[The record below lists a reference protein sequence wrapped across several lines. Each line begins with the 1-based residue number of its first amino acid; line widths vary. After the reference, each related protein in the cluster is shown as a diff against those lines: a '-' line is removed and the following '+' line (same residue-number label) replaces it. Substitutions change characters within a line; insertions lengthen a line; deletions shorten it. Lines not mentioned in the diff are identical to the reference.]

1 MEPAPIHLLI
11 DVVMLLATEN
21 VNDLVDGGRSETV
34 DSVKDFLEMVYKEG
48 KSISLLKRQYEDARK
63 DLQFIKGLDYSRPH
77 VTGGETADLSCKLV
91 AIECEQERYIA
102 AISSQLEQYAA
113 DRKRAAAII
122 SRVSNPISR
131 AILQC
136 HYLQGMKYEDICGVV
151 SYEQAQVM
159 RLRGQGMREL
169 EMVETLPPPP

>member
-1 MEPAPIHLLI
+1 M
-11 DVVMLLATEN
+11 
-21 VNDLVDGGRSETV
+21 

-48 KSISLLKRQYEDARK
+48 KSISLLKRQYEDAGK
-63 DLQFIKGLDYSRPH
+63 ELQYIKGLDYSRPH
-77 VTGGETADLSCKLV
+77 VTGGETSDISRRLILA
-91 AIECEQERYIA
+91 EEEQERYIA

-131 AILQC
+131 VILQC

-169 EMVETLPPPP
+169 EMVETWPPPP

>member
-1 MEPAPIHLLI
+1 ME
-11 DVVMLLATEN
+11 N
-21 VNDLVDGGRSETV
+21 
-34 DSVKDFLEMVYKEG
+34 VKDFLEMVYKEG

-63 DLQFIKGLDYSRPH
+63 DLQYIKGLDYSRPH
-77 VTGGETADLSCKLV
+77 VTGGETADISCKLV
-91 AIECEQERYIA
+91 AVEREQEQYIA
-102 AISSQLEQYAA
+102 AISSQLERYTA

-131 AILQC
+131 VILQC